1 MENNVLFRYSDF
13 PDFFPTSHTCPHYV
27 RQCKTKTLLTESHS
41 SFSDPVKQ
49 MFFRKSRWQKHK
61 HLKKEPFYEV
71 AQISLKPPADTTPG
85 EASPE
90 RKTMFRCSGLPP
102 LPRPERPRS
111 ASFTLCSQGSPNPL
125 NRLSSRRP
133 VMSIGMLALL
143 AFIPIAIVL
152 VLMVGMRWPATKAMP
167 LAWAVCALLAMS
179 VWKMDVGFITAAT
192 LSGFGSAIN
201 VLIIV
206 FGAIII
212 LYTMQASGAMETI
225 SHGFMGISRD
235 RRIQTIIIAFMF
247 GAFIEGAAGFG
258 TPAAIAAPLLLG
270 LGFPALAAVC
280 VCLVSNSVPVTFGA
294 VGTPV
299 WFGFKNLKT
308 PVDAAIAAGENIG
321 FTTFDGFLMHVG
333 QWAAIM
339 HAIIALGLILFL
351 VCFLTR
357 FFGKNKSW
365 SEGLG
370 AWKFAL
376 FASFA
381 FSVPYLLTAFL
392 VGVEFPS
399 LIGGLIGL
407 GIVVTAAKKGLFM
420 PETVWE
426 FGERSTWEKEWMG
439 EIEVGSTN
447 LKAHMSQF
455 MAWLPYVLIAGIL
468 VLTRIGT
475 LPFKAMV
482 SSWKISFV
490 HILGYETVNFSM
502 TPLYLP
508 GVVPFMLVALITIF
522 LHRIPAEKAA
532 KAWKDSFIR
541 MKNPTIAMLFAVAL
555 VEIMKQSATNPLGYH
570 SMPLSMATAVAAV
583 AGQSWPLF
591 ASYVGALGS
600 FITGSNTVSDL
611 LFADFQY
618 GLATTIGAS
627 REIVTALQGVGGAM
641 GNMICVHN
649 VVAASATVGLVG
661 MEGEI
666 IRRTMIPMALYGLI
680 VGIMGLLFCYV
691 LFPATF

>member
-1 MENNVLFRYSDF
+1 
-13 PDFFPTSHTCPHYV
+13 
-27 RQCKTKTLLTESHS
+27 
-41 SFSDPVKQ
+41 
-49 MFFRKSRWQKHK
+49 
-61 HLKKEPFYEV
+61 
-71 AQISLKPPADTTPG
+71 
-85 EASPE
+85 
-90 RKTMFRCSGLPP
+90 
-102 LPRPERPRS
+102 
-111 ASFTLCSQGSPNPL
+111 
-125 NRLSSRRP
+125 
-133 VMSIGMLALL
+133 MSIGMLALL

-167 LAWAVCALLAMS
+167 LAWLVCAILAMT
-179 VWKMDVGFITAAT
+179 VWNMDFGFVSAAT
-192 LSGFGSAIN
+192 LLGFGSAIN

-212 LYTMQASGAMETI
+212 LYTMQVSGAMETI
-225 SHGFMGISRD
+225 SYGFMGISRD

-247 GAFIEGAAGFG
+247 GAFIEGSAGFG

-280 VCLVSNSVPVTFGA
+280 VCLVANSVPVTFGA

-299 WFGFKNLKT
+299 WFGLMTLRT
-308 PVDAAIAAGENIG
+308 PVEAAIKAGEAVG
-321 FTTFDGFLMHVG
+321 FTTFDGFLKNVG
-333 QWAAIM
+333 QWSAIM
-339 HAIIALGLILFL
+339 HATIALGLVIFL

-365 SEGLG
+365 AEGLG

-376 FASFA
+376 FASVA
-381 FSVPYLLTAFL
+381 FNAPYLLTAFL

-407 GIVVTAAKKGLFM
+407 GIVVTAAKKGLFL
-420 PETVWE
+420 PEKTWD
-426 FGERSTWEKEWMG
+426 FGERSSWEKEWMG
-439 EIEVGSTN
+439 EIEVGS
-447 LKAHMSQF
+447 KDIKPHMSQF

-475 LPFKAMV
+475 LPFKAIAQ
-482 SSWKISFV
+482 SFKISFP
-490 HILGYETVNFSM
+490 HILGYETVNFTM
-502 TPLYLP
+502 TPFYLP
-508 GVVPFMLVALITIF
+508 GVVPFMLVALIAIF
-522 LHRIPAEKAA
+522 LHKIPAEKAA

-555 VEIMKQSATNPLGYH
+555 VEVMKQSGNNLMGYP

-583 AGQSWPLF
+583 TGQSWPLF

-600 FITGSNTVSDL
+600 FITGSNTVSNL

-627 REIVTALQGVGGAM
+627 RELVSALQAVGGAM

-661 MEGEI
+661 MEGLI
-666 IRRTMIPMALYGLI
+666 IRRTMIPMVFYGIL